1 MTLNA
6 LVNSEAD
13 LNCLRTD
20 VIHQKYWMRVHYT
33 AYITDGVAVPI
44 KYFLYRMYMF
54 ASTKHVKD

>member
-44 KYFLYRMYMF
+44 KYFL
-54 ASTKHVKD
+54 